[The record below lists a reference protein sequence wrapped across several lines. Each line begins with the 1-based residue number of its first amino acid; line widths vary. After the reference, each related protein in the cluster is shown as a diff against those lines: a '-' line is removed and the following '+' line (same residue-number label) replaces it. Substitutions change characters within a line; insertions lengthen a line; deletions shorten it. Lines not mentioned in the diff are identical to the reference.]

1 MKNVL
6 IYTVA
11 IGGVVVIVAL
21 IVFFWKRSGFG
32 SGRAFGNRIAA
43 HVGIPRNVFHMLLVN
58 GGAESGDILK
68 ALEKAKLDVGR
79 ASIELGPLLSKG
91 IGRIEARFG
100 TQEMVDKVK
109 PIVAELVSKFE
120 MKR

>member
-1 MKNVL
+1 M

-11 IGGVVVIVAL
+11 IGGVAFIVAL
-21 IVFFWKRSGFG
+21 MVFFWKRSGFG
-32 SGRAFGNRIAA
+32 SGRTFGNRIAA

-58 GGAESGDILK
+58 SGAKSGDVLK
-68 ALEKAKLDVGR
+68 ALEKSKLDVGP
-79 ASIELGPLLSKG
+79 ASIALAPLLSKG

-109 PIVAELVSKFE
+109 PIVARLVAEFE
-120 MKR
+120 MKH